1 LRLRFLTAVAAL
13 ALAACA
19 TTPQPGAPVTEPAAP
34 APPAS
39 PPVESPPIVVTAPA
53 PLEPFAPAEMAELE
67 PLPMPAPDLWD
78 RIVDGYSIPDLVD
91 DPLVAKWERYYASKP
106 DYVARMVDRS
116 RRYLYHI
123 VSAVQSRGMP
133 LDLALLPM
141 VESAF
146 NPNALSTSRA
156 SGIWQFVPSTG
167 KTYGLKQNFWV
178 DSRRDIVAATDS
190 ALDYLDMLYVR
201 FGDWQLALAA
211 YNWGEGNVQ
220 RAIDRNLARGLPA
233 DFASLTKVPAETRN
247 YLPKLQAV
255 KNIIRDPDKFGL
267 TIDDIPDAP
276 YFTVVKT
283 TRRMDVQRA
292 AELAEM
298 PLEEFEML
306 NPQHN
311 RPVIAG
317 ADEYTILLPIDRAE
331 VFAAKLELSDQPL
344 VSWQAYR
351 TKPGESLPQVAAR
364 FGMSL
369 DTLRAVNGIGP
380 RAHVPAGFTL
390 LVPAESPTEATAM
403 SLSQAVFT
411 TVPQGR
417 TTYYRVRRGD
427 TLSSI
432 ARHHRVSVAD
442 LRSWNGLTQSRITV
456 GQRLRIVGEAPA
468 SAQRTSGG
476 HGKSA
481 VRETSA
487 PASARK
493 THKPAAH
500 RAHAPAQ
507 ARDKAHAKPAVQAT
521 ASGGSG

>member
-1 LRLRFLTAVAAL
+1 
-13 ALAACA
+13 
-19 TTPQPGAPVTEPAAP
+19 
-34 APPAS
+34 
-39 PPVESPPIVVTAPA
+39 
-53 PLEPFAPAEMAELE
+53 
-67 PLPMPAPDLWD
+67 
-78 RIVDGYSIPDLVD
+78 
-91 DPLVAKWERYYASKP
+91 
-106 DYVARMVDRS
+106 
-116 RRYLYHI
+116 
-123 VSAVQSRGMP
+123 
-133 LDLALLPM
+133 
-141 VESAF
+141 
-146 NPNALSTSRA
+146 
-156 SGIWQFVPSTG
+156 
-167 KTYGLKQNFWV
+167 
-178 DSRRDIVAATDS
+178 
-190 ALDYLDMLYVR
+190 
-201 FGDWQLALAA
+201 
-211 YNWGEGNVQ
+211 
-220 RAIDRNLARGLPA
+220 
-233 DFASLTKVPAETRN
+233 
-247 YLPKLQAV
+247 
-255 KNIIRDPDKFGL
+255 
-267 TIDDIPDAP
+267 
-276 YFTVVKT
+276 
-283 TRRMDVQRA
+283 
-292 AELAEM
+292 
-298 PLEEFEML
+298 ML

-442 LRSWNGLTQSRITV
+442 LRSWNGLTQNRITV
-456 GQRLRIVGEAPA
+456 GQRLKIVGEAPA
-468 SAQRTSGG
+468 SVQRKSSARR
-476 HGKSA
+476 KSA

-487 PASARK
+487 PASAGK
-493 THKPAAH
+493 THNAAAH

-507 ARDKAHAKPAVQAT
+507 ARGRAPAKPAVQAT
-521 ASGGSG
+521 ASAGSG

>member
-1 LRLRFLTAVAAL
+1 MRTSLLTAVVAL

-19 TTPQPGAPVTEPAAP
+19 TPAPDIAPVAAP
-34 APPAS
+34 APAPQPA
-39 PPVESPPIVVTAPA
+39 PEPAFVVTP
-53 PLEPFAPAEMAELE
+53 PPMLKPFAPAAMAELE

-78 RIVDGYSIPDLVD
+78 RIVDGYGVPDLDD
-91 DPLVAKWERYYASKP
+91 DPLVAKWEQYYASRP

-123 VSAVQSRGMP
+123 VSATAARGMP

-141 VESAF
+141 VESAY
-146 NPNALSTSRA
+146 NPNALSSSRA

-167 KTYGLKQNFWV
+167 KNYGLAQNFWV

-190 ALDYLDMLYVR
+190 ALDYLDSLYVR

-220 RAIDRNLARGLPA
+220 RAVDRNLQRGLPA

-255 KNIIRDPDKFGL
+255 KNIIRDPGKYGL
-267 TIDDIPDAP
+267 RIDDIPDAP

-283 TRRMDVQRA
+283 TRKMDVQRA

-298 PLEEFEML
+298 PLDEFEML

-317 ADEYTILLPIDRAE
+317 ADEYTILLPIDKAE
-331 VFAAKLELSDQPL
+331 VFAAKLELTDQPL

-351 TKPGESLPQVAAR
+351 MKAGESLPQVAAR
-364 FGMSL
+364 YGMSV

-380 RAHVPAGFTL
+380 RAHVPAGFAM
-390 LVPAESPTEATAM
+390 LVPAESPSEATAL

-417 TTYYRVRRGD
+417 TTYYRVQRGD

-432 ARHHRVSVAD
+432 ARRHHVSVAEI
-442 LRSWNGLTQSRITV
+442 RAWNGLSQNRISV
-456 GQRLRIVGEAPA
+456 GQRLRINSEGVATA
-468 SAQRTSGG
+468 
-476 HGKSA
+476 
-481 VRETSA
+481 
-487 PASARK
+487 
-493 THKPAAH
+493 AAH
-500 RAHAPAQ
+500 GTHPRAT
-507 ARDKAHAKPAVQAT
+507 HAKPAVRQTSAPAAKGSATHKAKPAAQAKTRRDKPPVQAT
-521 ASGGSG
+521 ANGGSG